1 MRLVRPLMLSAI
13 FASSITIAQAAD
25 ILRGTILPPAAPLPV
40 EAENT
45 WTGVYVGAQVG
56 YSWGRDRT
64 TEFFTANGAYTG
76 FSWRYKA
83 DSALAGVHAG
93 ALYEAQ
99 RVVVGIEGEFE
110 AVNARGG
117 FTDPIGAG
125 KMTNNWRA
133 SIRGKAGYSFGR
145 VLPFVTFGAAFL
157 NMKYDYTNF
166 VGPVVESTHSVRTG
180 YTIGAGVSYAVTR
193 NVMAGIEYRF
203 TDLGNFFYDSRT
215 AFPGLTGRQNPR
227 FSTLRTSVSYKF

>member
-1 MRLVRPLMLSAI
+1 MFVYRSMILSAVLI
-13 FASSITIAQAAD
+13 CGSSVCHAAD
-25 ILRGTILPPAAPLPV
+25 ILRGTIAPPSPPLMQA
-40 EAENT
+40 EAG
-45 WTGVYVGAQVG
+45 WTGIYVGVQAG

-64 TEFFTANGAYTG
+64 TEFLTANGAYTG
-76 FSWRYKA
+76 FSWRYNA

-93 ALYEAQ
+93 ALYEAR
-99 RVVVGIEGEFE
+99 RVVVGVEGELEF
-110 AVNARGG
+110 VNARGG

-125 KMTNNWRA
+125 KLTNTWRA

-166 VGPVVESTHSVRTG
+166 AGPIVETTEQVRTG
-180 YTIGAGVSYAVTR
+180 YTIGAGMSYAFTK
-193 NVMAGIEYRF
+193 NILAGIEYRF
-203 TDLGNFFYDSRT
+203 TDLGNFYYDSRT

-227 FSTLRTSVSYKF
+227 FSTIRSSVSYKF